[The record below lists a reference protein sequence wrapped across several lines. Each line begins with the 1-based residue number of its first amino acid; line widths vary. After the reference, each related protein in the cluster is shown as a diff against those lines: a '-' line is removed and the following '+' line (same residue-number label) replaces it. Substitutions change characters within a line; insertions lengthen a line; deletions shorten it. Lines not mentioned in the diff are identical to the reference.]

1 MKQVHFDG
9 DTYQPSLDF
18 TRLTGQLGRVFDA
31 MKDGEWRTLRAI
43 SYITGDPE
51 ASVSARLRDLR
62 KQKFGG
68 FVMEA
73 ARAKHGQWCYRVKV

>member
-9 DTYQPSLDF
+9 ETYQPELDY
-18 TRLTGQLGRVFDA
+18 TRLSGQLGRVFDT
-31 MKDGEWRTLRAI
+31 MKDGEWRTLKAI

-68 FVMEA
+68 YIMET
-73 ARAKHGQWCYRVKV
+73 ARTKYGTWCYRLLV